1 MIIHKYNCK
10 WITPLLACVDH
21 HDIEEFL
28 HIYKSNASY
37 IGTLTSHNKL
47 VGAKNK
53 WLYLEQS

>member
-1 MIIHKYNCK
+1 MTIDMIIHKYNCK

-53 WLYLEQS
+53 